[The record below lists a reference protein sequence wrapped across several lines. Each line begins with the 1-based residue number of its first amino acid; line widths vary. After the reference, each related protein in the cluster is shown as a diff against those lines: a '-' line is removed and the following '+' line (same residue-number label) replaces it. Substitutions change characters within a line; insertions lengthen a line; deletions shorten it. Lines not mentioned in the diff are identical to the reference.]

1 MKDVWTGSLT
11 RASEKKEGKHPTQ
24 KPEYLLER
32 IICASTKEGML
43 VLDPFCGSGTTG
55 VAARKLGRKFIGLEM
70 QEDYIKISRRRLEK
84 TNTSA

>member
-1 MKDVWTGSLT
+1 
-11 RASEKKEGKHPTQ
+11 
-24 KPEYLLER
+24 
-32 IICASTKEGML
+32 ML